1 MKTQIEITPITSNS
15 AARLRILMVAVRFSP
30 FMGGLETHVYEAA
43 RRLVQQGVD
52 VTVLTTNPAGNLPAE
67 EILDGI
73 KVLRVQAWPAYRD
86 FGVSLAVFKIIKE
99 GHWDVVH
106 CQGYHTLFAPVA
118 MLAAR
123 LAKIPYLV
131 TFHSGGHSSRLRNAI
146 RGVQRQVLRP
156 LLAGAAKLVAVSE
169 FEAEFFQ
176 EKLKLPATRFVIIP
190 NGASL
195 PELSEES
202 NAITGPELIV
212 SVGRLERYKGH
223 HRVIQAFPDVARKY
237 PNARLHIVGS
247 GPYESELR
255 QLTKTLGIETMV
267 EIGAIPATDRQGMAE
282 ILAKASLVVLLS
294 DYEAHPLAVMEALA
308 MKRPVLV
315 TDTSGLGEIAR
326 KGWVRSIPLN
336 SSVGAISRALI
347 SQLEHPLIAIGFELP
362 TWERC
367 AADLLNL
374 YNQVSDK
381 GSYVLSYNA

>member
-15 AARLRILMVAVRFSP
+15 AARLRILMVVVRFSP